1 MMTDSPTNPGKLRS
15 GIRPQMSRLVK
26 LCAVGLGAVL
36 LSLMVPLYAR
46 QLDAKLQRPIG
57 VRPKPPLP
65 ECVPI
70 ELSGT
75 LRRPSKW
82 NPTLDLAPAGRVRSF
97 DLRGELLKDLPAGTH
112 IRVKGV
118 VRSGLHTGG
127 TKDNPSPFP
136 AQWYVYLLVTE
147 VEILDDPLI
156 VLKRQR
162 KERDD
167 AASVPQSPSKS
178 SE

>member
-1 MMTDSPTNPGKLRS
+1 MMTDSPTNPKKPRS
-15 GIRPQMSRLVK
+15 GIRPQMSRLAK

-36 LSLMVPLYAR
+36 LSLMVPLYVR
-46 QLDAKLQRPIG
+46 QLDAELQRPIG
-57 VRPKPPLP
+57 VRPKPPAP

-82 NPTLDLAPAGRVRSF
+82 SPTLDLAPAGRVRSF
-97 DLRGELLKDLPAGTH
+97 DLRGELLKDLPAGSH

-136 AQWYVYLLVTE
+136 SQWIVYLWVTE
-147 VEILDDPLI
+147 LEILDDPLI
-156 VLKRQR
+156 VLKRKR

-167 AASVPQSPSKS
+167 PAPVSQSL
-178 SE
+178 SESPE